1 MSPMTV
7 GRPRVGG
14 LPPWVWLVGIVVAS
28 AGVRIALAPRVV
40 APWIMVDELIYSE
53 LAKSVA
59 ANGHFLIRGV
69 PSNGYGFV
77 YPALIAP
84 AFRLFDSVPR
94 AYAAAKDINA
104 VVMSLAAIPAYLL
117 ARRLVSPLQ
126 SLVAALLTV
135 AIPSLL
141 YTGTLM
147 TENAF
152 YPLFLL
158 IALLLVLTLE
168 RPTPLRQALLLA
180 VCVLGFFTRAQA
192 IAVFPAILVAPALH
206 GLIER
211 DLRLRLRRFV
221 TLYGAAGLIG
231 IAAVTAAIVRGRP
244 VLSVLGAYR
253 AAVHGGYT
261 VSGSLH
267 YVLWHVAELDL
278 YVGVLPFA
286 ALLALWLAPR
296 TASPAARAYAAAS
309 FPLVVF
315 VLVEVAIFASTQSG
329 RIEERNDFYLV
340 PLMLVALVGVGRT
353 AVIPRVRR
361 AVIAAAV
368 IAAGLPATV
377 PFARFVNRSAV
388 SDTFG
393 LLPWWWLED
402 RGVALGTMRIAAL
415 GVGVVAGVAFVL
427 APRRVASYFAVL
439 VAAYFVCVGIVVENG
454 RHGIHQASVGSLRAG
469 IRASHLN
476 WIDRAVGPNA
486 NVSFLWHPTGETRP
500 LWNNEFF
507 NRSIH
512 TLYTVNG
519 PDVGDGGL
527 PEIAVHERDD
537 GTLASAHGVPRVR
550 YAVSYTDVAG
560 TRVARDPAIGLA
572 VYRVN
577 GPLVVLTR
585 ITGLYADTWSGQSVT
600 YRRLRCTGGQLT
612 VRLGTD
618 EHLFATPQLV
628 TATVDGKFVGSVTV
642 QPAEQRIFG
651 VALEPDAAGAC
662 SVTFTMK
669 HLRIPARVQPGSTD
683 TRRLGARFLAFEFSR

>member
-14 LPPWVWLVGIVVAS
+14 LPPWVWLTGIVLAS
-28 AGVRIALAPRVV
+28 VGVRVALAPRVV

-126 SLVAALLTV
+126 SLFAALLTV

-158 IALLLVLTLE
+158 IALLLVVTLE

-180 VCVLGFFTRAQA
+180 VCLLGFFTRAQA
-192 IAVFPAILVAPALH
+192 IAVFPAILAAPALH

-211 DLRLRLRRFV
+211 DLKLRLRRFV
-221 TLYGAAGLIG
+221 TLYAAAGALGIAVIGAA
-231 IAAVTAAIVRGRP
+231 VVRGRP

-267 YVLWHVAELDL
+267 YLLWHVAELDL

-296 TASPAARAYAAAS
+296 AASPAARAYAAAS
-309 FPLVVF
+309 LPLVVC

-329 RIEERNDFYLV
+329 RIEERNDFYLA
-340 PLMLVALVGVGRT
+340 PLMLIALAGVARAGV
-353 AVIPRVRR
+353 VPRVRR
-361 AVIAAAV
+361 AVVAAAV
-368 IAAGLPATV
+368 IAAALPGTL

-402 RGVALGTMRIAAL
+402 RGVAFGTMRIVAL
-415 GVGVVAGVAFVL
+415 GVGLVAGAVFVL
-427 APRRVASYFAVL
+427 APRRFAGILVAL
-439 VAAYFVCVGIVVENG
+439 VAAYFVCVAIVVENG
-454 RHGIHQASVGSLRAG
+454 RHGIHQASIASLRAG
-469 IRASHLN
+469 IRASHLD

-486 NVSFLWHPTGETRP
+486 NVSFLWHSTGEPRP

-507 NRSIH
+507 NRSVRRV
-512 TLYTVNG
+512 YTVNG
-519 PDVGDGGL
+519 PDAGDGGL
-527 PEIAVHERDD
+527 PEIPVRERDD
-537 GTLASAHGVPRVR
+537 GSLVSARGVPRVR
-550 YAVSYTDVAG
+550 YAVSYTDIAG
-560 TRVARDPAIGLA
+560 TQVARDPAIGLA
-572 VYRVN
+572 LYRVN

-585 ITGLYADTWSGQSVT
+585 ITGLYADTWSGRSVT

-612 VRLGTD
+612 VRLATD
-618 EHLFATPQLV
+618 EHLFATAQLV
-628 TATVDGKFVGSVTV
+628 TATERGRVAGSISV
-642 QPAEQRIFG
+642 QPSEQRIFG
-651 VALEPDAAGAC
+651 VGLEPDANRVC
-662 SVTFTMK
+662 TVTFTMK
-669 HLRIPARVQPGSTD
+669 QLRVPARVQPGNID
-683 TRRLGARFLAFEFSR
+683 TRRLGAHFLAFEFSQ